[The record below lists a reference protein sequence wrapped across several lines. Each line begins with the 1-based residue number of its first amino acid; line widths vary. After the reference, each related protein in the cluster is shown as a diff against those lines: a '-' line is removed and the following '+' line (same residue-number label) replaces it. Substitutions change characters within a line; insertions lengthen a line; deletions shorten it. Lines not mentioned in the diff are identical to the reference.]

1 MRRFFIPTSQIHN
14 DTAVI
19 RDKDARQIINVL
31 RMKIGDELEAT
42 DGKSN
47 ILKTQIVEIAK
58 SKVVVK
64 ILSIQTIEERSTQIR
79 LFQAIPKG
87 TKMSRIVEKMTEL
100 GVSEIIPFLSERS
113 VLSYNKLRSANKQD
127 RWQRLSNETMKKV
140 GRTTQIIIRE
150 PIGLK
155 HIAQYLKD
163 DYLRIVPW
171 EMENKTTLK
180 SILQANDSHPNDS
193 HPNPH
198 STKIEIVIGGEGGLS
213 IDEIKKLKQLGF
225 ISVSLGKRILK
236 VETAAIA
243 TVANIYYELG

>member
-19 RDKDARQIINVL
+19 RDKDARQVVNVL
-31 RMKIGDELEAT
+31 RMKVGDELEAT
-42 DGKSN
+42 DGQSN

-64 ILSIQTIEERSTQIR
+64 ILNTQVVEERSTQIR

-127 RWQRLSNETMKKV
+127 RWQRLANETMKKV
-140 GRTTQIIIRE
+140 GRTTQIIIHE

-180 SILQANDSHPNDS
+180 SILQANDLQS
-193 HPNPH
+193 NPH

-243 TVANIYYELG
+243 TVANVYYELG